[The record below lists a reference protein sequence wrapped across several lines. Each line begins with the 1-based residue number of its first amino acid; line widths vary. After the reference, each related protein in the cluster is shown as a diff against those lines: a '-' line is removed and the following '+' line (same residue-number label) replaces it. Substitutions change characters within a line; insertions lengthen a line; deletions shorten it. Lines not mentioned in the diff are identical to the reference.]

1 MWKNISKSN
10 ELITFLILV
19 VLSLAIGLKTPAFF
33 SLATVFDV
41 LRSAAVY
48 SIIAFGLLP
57 VIISGGID
65 ISFGGVAAMATYATH
80 NFLIAQGYT
89 GGSLPYYLIAGTIG
103 LLAGLLNAFLQT
115 QFNLPAF
122 NVSLAMM
129 TMWYG
134 FSLFFLGPIIKMNL
148 PAGAAGYSTNFLT
161 QIQDPFVGRSGLHVS
176 VIYLIVIGG
185 FIWWMLK
192 YTTIGRG
199 IYAMGGN
206 REVAI
211 RSGFNIKRITFVICG
226 LLGLLA
232 AVGGVTQSLFMRIF
246 DPALFIGQELNV
258 LAAVILGGAAI
269 TGGKGSVIGT
279 FMGVIL
285 IQLINRSMILT
296 GIPVEWQQFLI
307 GIILIFF
314 ISIPRLR
321 DLRSQKARKTA
332 ELAEEL

>member
-1 MWKNISKSN
+1 MLKNITKSN
-10 ELITFLILV
+10 ELITFLILI

-41 LRSAAVY
+41 LRSSAVY

-57 VIISGGID
+57 IIISGGID
-65 ISFGGVAAMATYATH
+65 ISFGGIAAVATYATH
-80 NFLIAQGYT
+80 NFLISRGYN
-89 GGSLPYYLIAGTIG
+89 GGTLPYFLIAGSIG
-103 LLAGLLNAFLQT
+103 LLAGLLNGFIIT
-115 QFNLPAF
+115 RFNLPAF

-148 PAGAAGYSTNFLT
+148 PAGATNYSTFFLA
-161 QIQDPFVGRSGLHVS
+161 QVQDPFVGRAGLHVS
-176 VIYLIVIGG
+176 IIYVIVIGV
-185 FIWWMLK
+185 FIWWLLK
-192 YTTIGRG
+192 YTTLGRG

-211 RSGFNIKRITFVICG
+211 RSGFNIKRITLVIFG
-226 LLGLLA
+226 LLGMLA
-232 AVGGVTQSLFMRIF
+232 AIAGVTQSFFLRIF
-246 DPALFIGQELNV
+246 NPAMFVGQELNV

-269 TGGKGSVIGT
+269 TGGRGSVIGT

-285 IQLINRSMILT
+285 IQLVNRSMILT
-296 GIPVEWQQFLI
+296 GIPVEWQGFVV

-314 ISIPRLR
+314 ISIPHIR
-321 DLRSQKARKTA
+321 DLRNQKSSHIID
-332 ELAEEL
+332 LVEE